1 MQKQHQI
8 DSNRFSVI
16 SRENTFNLPLRKN
29 PLREATPNNDEK
41 SDKSNKD
48 LSKRNNDSSKKVS
61 GKKDMKEK
69 KFRQLKDVTVILD
82 DSMIKNVKG

>member
-1 MQKQHQI
+1 MIK
-8 DSNRFSVI
+8 
-16 SRENTFNLPLRKN
+16 
-29 PLREATPNNDEK
+29 K